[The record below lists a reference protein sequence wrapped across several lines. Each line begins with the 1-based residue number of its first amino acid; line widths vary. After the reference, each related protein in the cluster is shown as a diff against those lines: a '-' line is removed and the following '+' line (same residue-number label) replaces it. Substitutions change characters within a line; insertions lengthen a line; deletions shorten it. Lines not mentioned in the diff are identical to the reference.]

1 MFKSSYGT
9 KFSTYTLYVKQTDQ
23 TAVYYEMMGYD
34 TLLGSHFDEY
44 KVIYNK
50 VSESFAADVFD
61 EEIKGMQFM
70 TNFFVRSVRGI
81 FRIFSNT

>member
-44 KVIYNK
+44 KVLYSK
-50 VSESFAADVFD
+50 VSENFAPDVFD
-61 EEIKGMQFM
+61 EEIKGMQFI
-70 TNFFVRSVRGI
+70 TTFFARSVRGVRVSEP
-81 FRIFSNT
+81 F